1 MAKEILVRIED
12 GRGTMVRVVSGS
24 VWITEEGDPRDRFM
38 AAGARL
44 AIASDGVTLVSAL
57 TPSTISLT
65 ARRRRS
71 LGARL
76 MRAWKS
82 WLVPG
87 ARPTGAAL

>member
-57 TPSTISLT
+57 APSTVGAGCAADWRRTLT
-65 ARRRRS
+65 PQEKA
-71 LGARL
+71 
-76 MRAWKS
+76 
-82 WLVPG
+82 
-87 ARPTGAAL
+87 